1 MTTQTLLD
9 LLSDQQEFAT
19 RHNGPNADQQQT
31 MLKTIGVTSLAQ
43 LIDETVPAAIRL
55 PEKMTLAEPQS
66 EAEMLAS
73 LKSIAEK
80 NIVNRSFIGQGYYNT
95 LTPNVILRNVLEN
108 PGWYTAYTP
117 YQPEISQG
125 RLESLLN
132 YQQAVMDLTA
142 MDLAN
147 ASLLDEATAA
157 AESMTLCKRATKNKS
172 NAFFVSNDLHPQ
184 TIDVIRTRA
193 QYIGYDII
201 TGSAEELDNHDVF
214 GAILQ
219 YPSTTG
225 SVQDL
230 TEIIEQAHAKKT
242 LVTVASDLLA
252 LTVLKAPGEMGA
264 DVVIGSAQRFG
275 VPMGFGGP
283 HAGFM
288 ATRDKFKRTMPGRV
302 IGVSKD
308 SKGKQALRMAMQ
320 TREQHIRREKA
331 TSNICTAQALLAN
344 MAAFYALYHG
354 PEGLL
359 KIGRRVHHYTAI
371 LAAALQNQGVE
382 LANTSFFDTLTLN
395 TEEQTATIYQRALAQ
410 GMNLRLFPSTSN
422 TPVQLGV
429 SLDETTTAKDVEDL
443 VLAITGETISVD
455 SFSESIAKDEFAAIP
470 ATCRRT
476 SRYLTHPIFSAHHSE
491 TNMMRYM
498 KKLENKDYSLTHGMI
513 PLGSCTMKLNAA
525 AEMLPVTWP
534 EFGQMHPF
542 APSNQSLGYQELA
555 DRLTTMLCEIT
566 GYDGFSLQP
575 NSGAQGEYAGLIAIQ
590 RYHEHNGDSNR
601 NVCLIPSSAHGTNPA
616 SAAMVSMKVVVVACD
631 ELGNIDHADLKA
643 KIEQHRE
650 NLSCIMI
657 TYPSTHGVYEEGVQ
671 EVCEWVHEAGGQ
683 VYLDGANMNA
693 QVGLTTPGFIGSD
706 VSHLNL
712 HKTFC
717 IPHGGGG
724 PGMGPIGVKSH
735 LIPFLPGHV
744 ESDPLMGE
752 KPSHTL
758 EGQYAVS
765 AAELGSASILPI
777 SYAYIAMM
785 GEQGL
790 TEATKLAILNA
801 NYVMERLRP
810 HYPVLF
816 RGTQGRV
823 AHECIIDIRP
833 LEETSGISGEDIA
846 KRLMDFGFHAPTM
859 SFPVAGTLMI
869 EPTESEDLAELDRF
883 CDAMIAIRHEI
894 SQVESGEWTLQ
905 DNPLVNAP
913 HTQVDLMETEWT
925 HAYSREQA
933 CFPSE
938 FSKGAKYWPTVNR
951 VDNVFGDRNLIC
963 SCPSI
968 ESYMED

>member
-1 MTTQTLLD
+1 MTDATFLD
-9 LLSDQQEFAT
+9 SLSDNNDFAT
-19 RHNGPNADQQQT
+19 RHNGPDLAQQKI
-31 MLKTIGVTSLAQ
+31 MLETIGLSS
-43 LIDETVPAAIRL
+43 IDELIKQTVPAAIRS
-55 PEKMTLAEPQS
+55 PEKMQLAEALS
-66 EAEMLAS
+66 EADMLTS
-73 LKSIAEK
+73 LKTIAEK
-80 NIVNRSFIGQGYYNT
+80 NVINRSFIGQGYYNT
-95 LTPNVILRNVLEN
+95 FVPNVVLRNVLEN

-132 YQQAVMDLTA
+132 YQQMIMDLTA
-142 MDLAN
+142 MEIAN

-157 AESMTLCKRATKNKS
+157 AEAMTLCKRAGKNKS
-172 NAFFVSNDLHPQ
+172 NAFFVSNQLHPQ

-193 QYIGYDII
+193 EYIGYDII
-201 TGSAEELDNHDVF
+201 TGTVEELDSHDVF

-225 SVQDL
+225 NVQDL
-230 TEIIEQAHAKKT
+230 TDVIESAHAKKT
-242 LVTVASDLLA
+242 LVAVASDLLS
-252 LTVLKAPGEMGA
+252 LTLLKAPGEMGA

-288 ATRDKFKRTMPGRV
+288 ATKDKFKRTMPGRV

-308 SKGKQALRMAMQ
+308 SKGKPALRMAMQ

-344 MAAFYALYHG
+344 MSAFYALYHG
-354 PEGLL
+354 PEGLR
-359 KIGRRVHHYTAI
+359 KIGRRVHHFTAI
-371 LAAALQNQGVE
+371 LAAGLRAEGIE
-382 LANTSFFDTLTLN
+382 LENEHFFDTLTIN
-395 TEEQTATIYQRALAQ
+395 TNEHSKAIYHRVLAE
-410 GMNLRLFPSTSN
+410 GMNLRKFPTPDN
-422 TPVQLGV
+422 MPVQLGI
-429 SLDETTTAKDVEDL
+429 SLDETTTAQDVEDL
-443 VLAITGETISVD
+443 LLAITGTALKVADLTTQVAS
-455 SFSESIAKDEFAAIP
+455 DEFAGIP
-470 ATCRRT
+470 ASCRRE
-476 SRYLTHPIFSAHHSE
+476 SKYLQHPVFSAHHSE
-491 TNMMRYM
+491 TQMMRYM

-542 APSNQSLGYQELA
+542 APTEQSFGYQELA
-555 DRLTTMLCEIT
+555 EKLSTMLCEIT

-590 RYHEHNGDSNR
+590 RYHQSNGQGHR
-601 NVCLIPSSAHGTNPA
+601 NICLIPSSAHGTNPA
-616 SAAMVSMKVVVVACD
+616 TASMVSMKVVVVGCD
-631 ELGNIDHADLKA
+631 ALGNIDHADLKA
-643 KIEQHRE
+643 KIEKHRE

-657 TYPSTHGVYEEGVQ
+657 TYPSTHGVYEEAIQ
-671 EVCEWVHEAGGQ
+671 EVCDWVHDAGGQ

-693 QVGLTTPGFIGSD
+693 QVGLTSPGFIGSD

-724 PGMGPIGVKSH
+724 PGMGPIGVKAH
-735 LIPFLPGHV
+735 LIPFLPGHIEV
-744 ESDPLMGE
+744 TESADS
-752 KPSHTL
+752 KH
-758 EGQYAVS
+758 YAVS

-790 TEATKLAILNA
+790 TESTKLAILNA

-810 HYPVLF
+810 HFPVLYI
-816 RGTQGRV
+816 GKEGRV

-833 LEETSGISGEDIA
+833 IEATSGISGEDIS
-846 KRLMDFGFHAPTM
+846 KRLMDYGFHAPTM

-869 EPTESEDLAELDRF
+869 EPTESEDLGELDRF
-883 CDAMIAIRHEI
+883 CDAMIAIRHEMQ
-894 SQVESGEWTLQ
+894 QVEDGEWTLA

-913 HTQVDLMETEWT
+913 HTQVDLMDAQWDHNYT
-925 HAYSREQA
+925 RELA
-933 CFPSE
+933 CFPSLHTKD
-938 FSKGAKYWPTVNR
+938 SKYWPSTNR

-968 ESYMED
+968 ENYVED

>member
-1 MTTQTLLD
+1 MTTQPLID
-9 LLSDQQEFAT
+9 LLSDQQAFKT
-19 RHNGPNADQQQT
+19 RHNGPNEAQQQT
-31 MLKTIGVTSLAQ
+31 MLALIGVNNLAQ

-55 PEKMTLAEPQS
+55 PQKMTLPEAQS
-66 EAEMLAS
+66 ESDMLVS
-73 LKSIAEK
+73 LKTIAEK

-95 LTPNVILRNVLEN
+95 FTPNVILRNVLEN

-172 NAFFVSNDLHPQ
+172 NAFFVSSDLHPQ

-193 QYIGYDII
+193 EYIGYDII
-201 TGSAEELDNHDVF
+201 TGSAEELADHDVF

-225 SVQDL
+225 TVQDL
-230 TEIIEQAHAKKT
+230 TDIIEQAHAKKT
-242 LVTVASDLLA
+242 LVTVASDLLS

-354 PEGLL
+354 PKGLL

-371 LAAALQNQGVE
+371 LATALKEQGIE
-382 LANTSFFDTLTLN
+382 IANATFFDTLTLN
-395 TEEQTATIYQRALAQ
+395 TNDQTETLYQRALAQ
-410 GMNLRLFPSTSN
+410 GMNLRKFTTADNKTL
-422 TPVQLGV
+422 QLGI
-429 SLDETTTAKDVEDL
+429 SLDETTTTKDVEDL
-443 VLAITGETISVD
+443 VLAMTGETISVD
-455 SFSESIAKDEFAAIP
+455 SLSETIAKDEFAAIP
-470 ATCRRT
+470 AACRRT
-476 SRYLTHPIFSAHHSE
+476 SQYLTHPIFSAHHSE

-542 APSNQSLGYQELA
+542 APTNQSLGYQELA
-555 DRLTTMLCEIT
+555 DRLSTMLCEIT

-590 RYHEHNGDSNR
+590 RYHEHNGDAHR

-616 SAAMVSMKVVVVACD
+616 SAAMVSMKVVVVNCD
-631 ELGNIDHADLKA
+631 DEGNIDLEDLKA
-643 KIEQHRE
+643 KIEKHRD

-657 TYPSTHGVYEEGVQ
+657 TYPSTHGVYEESVQ
-671 EVCEWVHEAGGQ
+671 SVCEWVHEAGGQ

-735 LIPFLPGHV
+735 LIPFLPGHIH
-744 ESDPLMGE
+744 SDPLMGNASD
-752 KPSHTL
+752 KSQK
-758 EGQYAVS
+758 QYAVS

-790 TEATKLAILNA
+790 TEATELAILNA

-816 RGTQGRV
+816 RGTKGRV

-833 LEETSGISGEDIA
+833 LEATSGISGEDIA
-846 KRLMDFGFHAPTM
+846 KRLMDYGFHAPTM

-869 EPTESEDLAELDRF
+869 EPTESEDLGELDRF
-883 CDAMIAIRHEI
+883 CDAMIVIRQEI
-894 SQVESGEWTLQ
+894 SRVEAGEWTLQ

-913 HTQVDLMETEWT
+913 HTQVDLMETEWK

-938 FSKGAKYWPTVNR
+938 FTQSAKYWPASNR

-968 ESYMED
+968 ESYREY

>member
-1 MTTQTLLD
+1 MTAKSLLD

-19 RHNGPNADQQQT
+19 RHNGPDSAQQQV
-31 MLKTIGVTSLAQ
+31 MLETIGATSLEQ
-43 LIDETVPAAIRL
+43 LIDQTVPAAIRL
-55 PEKMTLAEPQS
+55 PEKMNLEEPQS
-66 EAEMLAS
+66 ESAMLAS
-73 LKSIAEK
+73 LKTIAQK
-80 NIVNRSFIGQGYYNT
+80 NVVNRSFIGQGYYNT

-157 AESMTLCKRATKNKS
+157 AESMTLCKRASKSKS
-172 NAFFVSNDLHPQ
+172 NAFFVSNELHPQ
-184 TIDVIRTRA
+184 TVDVIRTRA
-193 QYIGYDII
+193 EYIGYEII
-201 TGSAEELDNHDVF
+201 TGSSEELDNHDVF

-225 SVQDL
+225 NVTDL
-230 TEIIEQAHAKKT
+230 TDVIAQAHAKKT

-371 LAAALQNQGVE
+371 LAAGLQSEGIE
-382 LANTSFFDTLTLN
+382 LENTAFFDTITIN
-395 TEEQTATIYQRALAQ
+395 TNEQSKAIYHRALAE
-410 GMNLRLFPSTSN
+410 GMNLRKFPSLDATTDN
-422 TPVQLGV
+422 APVQLGI

-443 VLAITGETISVD
+443 LLAITGKALQVSE
-455 SFSESIAKDEFAAIP
+455 FSDTIAKDEFAAIP
-470 ATCRRT
+470 EACRRT
-476 SRYLTHPIFSAHHSE
+476 SQYLTHPVFSAHHSE
-491 TNMMRYM
+491 TQMMRYM

-542 APSNQSLGYQELA
+542 APTEQSFGYQELA
-555 DRLTTMLCEIT
+555 EKLSTMLCEIT
-566 GYDGFSLQP
+566 GYDGMSLQP

-590 RYHEHNGDSNR
+590 RYHQHNGDAHR

-616 SAAMVSMKVVVVACD
+616 SAAMVSMKVVVVGCD
-631 ELGNIDHADLKA
+631 AEGNIDHADLKA
-643 KIEQHRE
+643 KIEKHRE

-657 TYPSTHGVYEEGVQ
+657 TYPSTHGVYEESIQ

-724 PGMGPIGVKSH
+724 PGMGPIGVKAH
-735 LIPFLPGHV
+735 LIPFLPGHIEV
-744 ESDPLMGE
+744 TESADN
-752 KPSHTL
+752 KH
-758 EGQYAVS
+758 YAVS

-810 HYPVLF
+810 HYPILF
-816 RGTQGRV
+816 RGKGGRV

-833 LEETSGISGEDIA
+833 IEAASGISGEDIA
-846 KRLMDFGFHAPTM
+846 KRLMDYGFHAPTM

-869 EPTESEDLAELDRF
+869 EPTESENLTELDRF
-883 CDAMIAIRHEI
+883 CDAMIAIRHEA
-894 SQVESGEWTLQ
+894 SKVESGEWTLE

-913 HTQVDLMETEWT
+913 HTQVDLMDAEWT
-925 HAYSREQA
+925 HAYSRELA
-933 CFPSE
+933 CFPTE